1 MRYALLLLALV
12 LGACTHLKGVVLEE
26 PSGRPARTAVFS
38 VGNPIGIAVYGQH
51 SVDRNGEFDFY
62 VGPTDDNIIYLF
74 DGSAPPE
81 MTMRRLAPYE
91 LGEKMQLHLRPA
103 TPGTP
108 SLPAGAL
115 ISPF

>member
-1 MRYALLLLALV
+1 MRYALLLLALAF
-12 LGACTHLKGVVLEE
+12 GACTHLKGVVLED

-38 VGNPIGIAVYGQH
+38 VGNPNGIAVYDRH
-51 SVDRNGEFDFY
+51 SVNRNGEFDFY
-62 VGPTDDNIIYLF
+62 IGPTDENMIYLY

-81 MTMRRLAPYE
+81 MSMRRLAPYE

-108 SLPAGAL
+108 SLPAGSLMA
-115 ISPF
+115 P